1 METAEELYNL
11 PLDKAATKVEKFSDS
26 IDLLDKKLDNAIGSK
41 KKNKLVDQQTKQEKN
56 TLNAYKSAKTETK
69 KNLKSAGNA
78 LKKSSTLN
86 SSDVSA
92 KEKKAIKK
100 AVKNGKEVSLSYFK
114 EGSKAYN
121 AAVKYNEALKAN
133 TQATYD
139 LAVAQQE
146 YNSWL
151 VEASKIK
158 FDNIADDYEKK
169 VQMLD
174 HEITSLD
181 NRISEIETA
190 GKKVDK
196 SYYESQKSV
205 TAEKLAQYQAE
216 KAALEKS
223 IKNIKKGTDE
233 WYEAYDQIQQVSASI
248 SDCVKETYELNNA
261 INQLHFDLFDEV
273 SERIGRIITEQEFL
287 QGLFAHEKTADEKT
301 GNLTEAGIAKLGSLS
316 TSYYASKNN
325 AGKDAAMVKDLQN
338 VKEKGRQADGS
349 YKLGKWEFNSLEDL
363 QAEIDETYTKW
374 QDDIKE
380 TYSLETEIA
389 DLMKEKYQAELD
401 MLKELI
407 DSKKEALDAEKDL
420 HDYQKSI
427 TEKTNDISTI
437 KKQMAAYK
445 GDSSQEGMAK
455 LQKLQKELADKEED
469 LREAEYDRYISD
481 QKEMLDKLYKE
492 YKELVTKHLED
503 FMVLVQEGLDT
514 ANDNM
519 AAISDYLHQ
528 TASDNGYI
536 EETKGLFNHLGTG
549 ISDSI
554 KTNVD
559 NIIAAIAEQ
568 KEKASGTQDVKTG
581 GLQQPDVKKADDA
594 LPGMAMPER
603 KKELNDSSGRVV
615 NTAAAGIFKGQDTQ
629 GMLGTFGYS
638 APKAADPL
646 STAKKYIKSHA
657 NKAGKSKKEYS
668 DVNQKIYENKAKTYS
683 GTGKI
688 LSADELKELAKK
700 LGVTYDNAKKSG
712 NLYKKLKSIK
722 FPGFKKGGIVAA
734 DDIKKR
740 VIENGD
746 DGIGSLKVG
755 EAILTPVQTDLFQ
768 KFTKM
773 FPDML
778 DSVSQINK
786 VAELVNPLEHFGSVS
801 NSRSMNNIV
810 NIDNITLPNVTN
822 YQEFKAQMLH
832 DIQTEKK
839 TGMLIRDVAGVN
851 QIAGDGRLS
860 KFRNRL

>member
-158 FDNIADDYEKK
+158 FDNIADDYDKK
-169 VQMLD
+169 VQLLD
-174 HEITSLD
+174 HQMTSLD

-196 SYYESQKSV
+196 YYYESQKSV
-205 TAEKLAQYQAE
+205 TAQKLAQYQRE

-223 IKNIKKGTDE
+223 IKTIKKGTDE
-233 WYEAYDQIQQVSASI
+233 WYEAYDQIQQVAASI

-325 AGKDAAMVKDLQN
+325 AEKDAAMVKDLQN

-363 QAEIDETYTKW
+363 QAKIDETYTKW

-455 LQKLQKELADKEED
+455 LQKLQKELAEKEED

-492 YKELVTKHLED
+492 YEEGVMKHLED
-503 FMVLVQEGLDT
+503 FMSLV
-514 ANDNM
+514 
-519 AAISDYLHQ
+519 
-528 TASDNGYI
+528 
-536 EETKGLFNHLGTG
+536 
-549 ISDSI
+549 
-554 KTNVD
+554 
-559 NIIAAIAEQ
+559 
-568 KEKASGTQDVKTG
+568 
-581 GLQQPDVKKADDA
+581 
-594 LPGMAMPER
+594 PE
-603 KKELNDSSGRVV
+603 
-615 NTAAAGIFKGQDTQ
+615 
-629 GMLGTFGYS
+629 
-638 APKAADPL
+638 
-646 STAKKYIKSHA
+646 
-657 NKAGKSKKEYS
+657 
-668 DVNQKIYENKAKTYS
+668 
-683 GTGKI
+683 
-688 LSADELKELAKK
+688 
-700 LGVTYDNAKKSG
+700 
-712 NLYKKLKSIK
+712 
-722 FPGFKKGGIVAA
+722 
-734 DDIKKR
+734 
-740 VIENGD
+740 
-746 DGIGSLKVG
+746 
-755 EAILTPVQTDLFQ
+755 
-768 KFTKM
+768 
-773 FPDML
+773 
-778 DSVSQINK
+778 
-786 VAELVNPLEHFGSVS
+786 
-801 NSRSMNNIV
+801 
-810 NIDNITLPNVTN
+810 
-822 YQEFKAQMLH
+822 
-832 DIQTEKK
+832 
-839 TGMLIRDVAGVN
+839 
-851 QIAGDGRLS
+851 
-860 KFRNRL
+860 